1 MTKQQK
7 EHLPYWLGFN
17 KVNGIGPA
25 RLRALLAHFGD
36 VTAAWQASPEALHEC
51 GLDRRALKSLLT
63 TRECL
68 DLGAEVARL
77 EKLGIQCLTWEDEDY
92 PESLRQLDDAPPL
105 IYVFGTLTS
114 EDDRACAIVGTR
126 RVSAYGREVT
136 RSIAADLAHQG
147 ITIVSG
153 LARGIDGIAHQAALD
168 AGGRTI
174 AVLGSG
180 LDVIYPSEHRQL
192 AKRIAASGAVISE
205 YPLGTQPEA
214 SNFPPRNRI
223 ISGLSRGV
231 LVTEA
236 GEVSGALITAD
247 FALIQGR
254 HLFSV
259 PGNIFQHGSRG
270 TNDLI
275 QQGAT
280 MVTTALDVLDELE
293 LAQVVEQ
300 QAEIE
305 EALTEV
311 LPDDPVERRLL
322 ECLSSEPCHLDD
334 VSQGVGLPIA
344 VVSSTLSLMELKG
357 LVQDVGGLKYVAAHA
372 WKVSSGG

>member
-1 MTKQQK
+1 M
-7 EHLPYWLGFN
+7 
-17 KVNGIGPA
+17 VDGIGPT
-25 RLRALLAHFGD
+25 RLRALLGHFGD
-36 VTAAWQASPEALHEC
+36 AAAAWKASPEALQES
-51 GLDRRALKSLLT
+51 GLDRRSLNNLLMA
-63 TRECL
+63 RERFDL
-68 DLGAEVARL
+68 DAELARL
-77 EKLGIQCLTWEDEDY
+77 VSLGIQCLIWEDEAY
-92 PESLRQLDDAPPL
+92 PERLRQLDNAPPL
-105 IYVFGTLTS
+105 LYVKGTLTPA
-114 EDDRACAIVGTR
+114 DDRSLAIVGTR
-126 RVSAYGREVT
+126 RITPYGREVT
-136 RSIAADLAHQG
+136 GRITADLAQQG

-153 LARGIDGIAHQAALD
+153 LARGIDGIAHRAALD

-192 AKRIAASGAVISE
+192 AERIAASGALISE

-231 LVTEA
+231 LITEA

-247 FALIQGR
+247 YALEQGR
-254 HLFSV
+254 YLFAV
-259 PGNIFQHGSRG
+259 PGSIFQHGCRG
-270 TNDLI
+270 TNRLI
-275 QQGAT
+275 QQGAKA
-280 MVTTALDVLDELE
+280 VTSAMDILDELE
-293 LAQVVEQ
+293 LAHVVEQ

-305 EALTEV
+305 EALSEIR
-311 LPDDPVERRLL
+311 PDDPVERRLL
-322 ECLSSEPCHLDD
+322 ECLSGEPRHLDE

-357 LVQDVGGLKYVAAHA
+357 LVQDVGGMKYVATRG